1 MMDWIRA
8 KIRAVRQS
16 KGISQRQIAEEIGVD
31 LKTYGNWETGR
42 TDLTLSS
49 IKRIAAAL
57 KVDERVFWDPEQFS
71 NPNWK
76 PHSDVEF
83 SLPVYPDKKRILGE
97 ECNKAINYL
106 LTEINR
112 LKNENL
118 ALSRSLNTLFDKK

>member
-49 IKRIAAAL
+49 IKRIASAL
-57 KVDERVFWDPEQFS
+57 HVDERVFWDPDQFN

-76 PHSDVEF
+76 PHADVEF
-83 SLPVYPDKKRILGE
+83 ALPVYPDKKRILGE
-97 ECNKAINYL
+97 ECNRVIQYL
-106 LTEINR
+106 MGEITR